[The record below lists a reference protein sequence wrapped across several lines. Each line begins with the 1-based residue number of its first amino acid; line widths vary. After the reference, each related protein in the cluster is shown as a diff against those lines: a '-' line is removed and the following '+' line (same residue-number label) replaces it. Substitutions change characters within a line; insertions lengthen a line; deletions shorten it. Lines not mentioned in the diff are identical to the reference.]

1 MIHTAFFNTSK
12 FVDIFCN
19 LVSEQGLG
27 RGENWEREKLAIT
40 SVFSPFPQICSLFAV
55 PIIRKNQAGFYEL
68 LLCGSFLGPPL
79 LDLHL
84 QPLVSWYLARFICTV
99 HLAKVMRVASLLH
112 LWLAR
117 FPVGINHLHLLGG
130 WKPLHPGS
138 SPSFLLKFALLCRQ
152 AIVLGIDF

>member
-1 MIHTAFFNTSK
+1 M
-12 FVDIFCN
+12 
-19 LVSEQGLG
+19 GLG

-40 SVFSPFPQICSLFAV
+40 SVFSPFPQICSLFPV

-99 HLAKVMRVASLLH
+99 HLAKIMRVASLLH
-112 LWLAR
+112 LWLAS
-117 FPVGINHLHLLGG
+117 FPVGINHLHLHQTQNEMWFVLKRVGNAVTWSG
-130 WKPLHPGS
+130 RWT
-138 SPSFLLKFALLCRQ
+138 FLKEKHTNERQ
-152 AIVLGIDF
+152 EAKSGIVKEWVQ